1 MKKLSV
7 FLSVVLIAALLCVG
21 AFAAPFVRSPGA
33 APGPELVEYES
44 ESPDCT
50 ADLIITPFSHRD
62 ELDTDLR
69 SMIMTAYDEI
79 RSVEDITSLNSA
91 LVALAQRKGIPSKN
105 LAVSELFDVH
115 YVHCDVHD
123 AHGNFKIKVSSES
136 SEKFVALL
144 HYYNGTWEL
153 IDNAR
158 IEDGYLVFSIKDFSP
173 FAIVV
178 DNSENVADAGTA
190 ETPLTGNMEGTIK
203 IAVLATVM
211 CGSLIAGIILW
222 KKSKKQAA

>member
-7 FLSVVLIAALLCVG
+7 FLSVVLIAALLGVG
-21 AFAAPFVRSPGA
+21 AFAAPFVSSPGA

-44 ESPDCT
+44 ESADCT
-50 ADLIITPFSHRD
+50 AELIITPFSHRD
-62 ELDTDLR
+62 ELDSDLR
-69 SMIMTAYDEI
+69 SMMMTAYNEI
-79 RSVEDITSLNSA
+79 KSAGDITSLNKDLA
-91 LVALAQRKGIPSKN
+91 GVAQRKGILTRN

-115 YVHCDVHD
+115 YVHCDIHD
-123 AHGNFKIKVSSES
+123 AHGNFRIKISSES
-136 SEKFVALL
+136 AEKFVALL

-158 IEDGYLVFSIKDFSP
+158 VEGEYLVFSIKDFSP

-178 DNSENVADAGTA
+178 DNSENVADTGAA
-190 ETPLTGNMEGTIK
+190 ETPLTGNMEGNIK